1 MRGMFGEDPLV
12 VLMTIRLAVLA
23 VVVFALMTAR
33 F

>member
-1 MRGMFGEDPLV
+1 MSTISDNTVLILLGTFLV
-12 VLMTIRLAVLA
+12 G